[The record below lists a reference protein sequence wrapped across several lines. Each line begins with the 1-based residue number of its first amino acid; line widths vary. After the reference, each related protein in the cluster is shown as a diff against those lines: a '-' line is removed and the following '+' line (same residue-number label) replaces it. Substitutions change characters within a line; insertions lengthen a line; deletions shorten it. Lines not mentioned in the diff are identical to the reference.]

1 MPPKNKKISKN
12 LLNIESFDLVNQ
24 NLPDISKIS
33 KLDFSENKVNIEDIK
48 NEDIKNDDE
57 DIKSSFREEENEK
70 IKINNN
76 LSVNLQIDLSLNPW
90 FKDLSNENPDY
101 INKKLNEYLKL
112 GHFINQM
119 TQTHI
124 NEDILKKPIQEQ
136 FNILHQQFE
145 NKNEKLLSNF
155 EGRMFENLE
164 RVKNSIEK
172 FTEFSNKSSF
182 KGAIGENIVETI
194 VQNYFPDDTITN
206 TSKKTAESDYHL
218 QCHNGMMILLESK
231 FYSSILNK
239 NEIDKFKRDLI
250 KTGFPIGI
258 FISLSSGIVGKKRFD
273 IEKINSNQWILFL
286 PNAGLDGASIIWSIL
301 FAKEFYK
308 TNQMIMTEKEI
319 EYNWNEWE
327 EMYDAFQ
334 QIYHSFATIKLNISE
349 TRNIINKQMDDLVH
363 KSYDIHFQIQN
374 LTNQMKRKIENQ
386 LLKKERLKLIEEQ
399 LSSFNQESEPLNIN
413 KIVEKSFNKMLDNN
427 DQENIQLYTTLLDLC
442 IKKNYNI
449 VVGKTDEYEWFIYFG
464 TQEIM
469 RIKSLTKKKE
479 LILTKQKITLLLS
492 FENIELLEKILI

>member
-1 MPPKNKKISKN
+1 M
-12 LLNIESFDLVNQ
+12 
-24 NLPDISKIS
+24 
-33 KLDFSENKVNIEDIK
+33 
-48 NEDIKNDDE
+48 
-57 DIKSSFREEENEK
+57 
-70 IKINNN
+70 
-76 LSVNLQIDLSLNPW
+76 
-90 FKDLSNENPDY
+90 Y
-101 INKKLNEYLKL
+101 
-112 GHFINQM
+112 
-119 TQTHI
+119 
-124 NEDILKKPIQEQ
+124 
-136 FNILHQQFE
+136 
-145 NKNEKLLSNF
+145 
-155 EGRMFENLE
+155 ENLE

-182 KGAIGENIVETI
+182 KGAMGENIVESI
-194 VQNYFPDDTITN
+194 IQNYFPDDSITN

-218 QCHNGMMILLESK
+218 QCHNGMMILIESK
-231 FYSSILNK
+231 FYSSVLNK
-239 NEIDKFKRDLI
+239 NEVDKFKRDLI

-258 FISLSSGIVGKKRFD
+258 FISISSGIVGKKRFD
-273 IEKINSNQWILFL
+273 IEKINNNQWILFL

-308 TNQMIMTEKEI
+308 TNQMIMTEKEL

-334 QIYHSFATIKLNISE
+334 QIYHSFSTIKLNISE

-386 LLKKERLKLIEEQ
+386 LQKKERLKLIEEQ
-399 LSSFNQESEPLNIN
+399 LNSNTQSLQEYDLN

-427 DQENIQLYTTLLDLC
+427 DQENLELYTILLEFC
-442 IKKNYNI
+442 KSKNYHI
-449 VVGKTDEYEWFIYFG
+449 VIGKTDDYEWFIYFG

-479 LILTKQKITLLLS
+479 IMLIKQKITLLLS
-492 FENIELLEKILI
+492 FENIELLDKILV

>member
-1 MPPKNKKISKN
+1 MPPKTKKQNNILKIDSISPSYSDIILNNISELINEQDKQIEQIEQINQIEQIEEIENTENNTKN
-12 LLNIESFDLVNQ
+12 ELKEPNFRKIELNIDLN
-24 NLPDISKIS
+24 
-33 KLDFSENKVNIEDIK
+33 
-48 NEDIKNDDE
+48 
-57 DIKSSFREEENEK
+57 
-70 IKINNN
+70 
-76 LSVNLQIDLSLNPW
+76 LNPW
-90 FKDLSNENPDY
+90 FNELNLSQENIDKTLNNYLKFGYFFHQLSQTQLNENV
-101 INKKLNEYLKL
+101 
-112 GHFINQM
+112 
-119 TQTHI
+119 
-124 NEDILKKPIQEQ
+124 LKKPIEEQ
-136 FNILHQQFE
+136 FNRVWKENE
-145 NKNEKLLSNF
+145 NKNEKLLTNF
-155 EGRMFENLE
+155 EGRMYENLE

-182 KGAIGENIVETI
+182 KGAMGENIVESI
-194 VQNYFPDDTITN
+194 IQNYFPDDSITN

-218 QCHNGMMILLESK
+218 QCHNGMMILIESK
-231 FYSSILNK
+231 FYSSVLNK
-239 NEIDKFKRDLI
+239 NEVDKFKRDLI

-258 FISLSSGIVGKKRFD
+258 FISISSGIVGKKRFD
-273 IEKINSNQWILFL
+273 IEKINNNQWILFL

-308 TNQMIMTEKEI
+308 INQMIMTDKEL

-386 LLKKERLKLIEEQ
+386 LQKKERLKLIEEQ
-399 LSSFNQESEPLNIN
+399 LNSNTHNLQEYDLN

-427 DQENIQLYTTLLDLC
+427 DQENLELYTTLLEFC
-442 IKKNYNI
+442 KSKNYHI
-449 VVGKTDEYEWFIYFG
+449 VIGKTDEYEWFIYFG

-479 LILTKQKITLLLS
+479 IMLTKQKITLLLS
-492 FENIELLEKILI
+492 FENIELLEKILV